1 MPVYKN
7 EDKGTW
13 YCSFYYTD
21 WQGNRKKKKKEGFK
35 LQRDA
40 KEYEKEFIR
49 THSGTSCDMLFKD
62 IAKLYLEDKKI
73 KLKIMKISILFI
85 KIRVILYTYIIL
97 KIKLY

>member
-40 KEYEKEFIR
+40 R
-49 THSGTSCDMLFKD
+49 R
-62 IAKLYLEDKKI
+62 
-73 KLKIMKISILFI
+73 ILMGI
-85 KIRVILYTYIIL
+85 
-97 KIKLY
+97 